1 MIRTVSEGYSK
12 PDALPSITINEDEV
26 LEWLI
31 TRGKV
36 KATWHKDMKSVQAS
50 LSEAV
55 KSLRELL
62 PPDHAAVGIL
72 DVHAEDIQ
80 SVGMSA
86 EHSEKSVYFDV
97 VIPVMEELLKTES
110 HRTTL
115 FRQYASPSL
124 HCWDTLAR
132 FYAKENLHLAE
143 LGNEILAAIKY
154 ELPSMHKAL
163 ATASKECVEINRKVD
178 RVAETAKKHLNA
190 YNRMCKEWGVSPLGL
205 GSARTQL
212 EALCRTLYSEYET
225 ILGEAF
231 GGADP
236 LLVRAAERYSK
247 YVKFGD
253 EGAEV
258 LPAIM
263 AVIESVRTKASVKE
277 AIALACRV
285 SRSDPNEILKKI
297 CNHRKTSVNTSNDEI
312 GIIEVVE
319 FGEGNNVDAGEGGD
333 GDDVPEDVEP
343 EGKGEMNIVEA
354 FLWDRAW
361 RQAFG
366 NDLWEVREFY
376 TQMLANMD
384 KGSKTDSSASKLVIE
399 DSGSFD
405 LAMLSGENNPD
416 ALPPSVG
423 TQEEI
428 REYIAAI
435 TSVITAVESKKLQR
449 VLEVRESGY
458 FLDKASRSIEDS
470 LLQSNAAEERR
481 KTLLAERD
489 DVVARSKQTEL
500 AISELNNRL
509 ERMRVLVAK
518 EISKILNGREVIV
531 KTQRN

>member
-12 PDALPSITINEDEV
+12 PDALPPIAINEDEV

-55 KSLRELL
+55 KSIRELA
-62 PPDHAAVGIL
+62 PPDHAAVRIL
-72 DVHAEDIQ
+72 DAHAEDIQ

-97 VIPVMEELLKTES
+97 VVPVMEELLKTES

-124 HCWDTLAR
+124 HCWDTLTR
-132 FYAKENLHLAE
+132 LYAKENLHLAE
-143 LGNEILAAIKY
+143 LGNEILADIKY

-163 ATASKECVEINRKVD
+163 AAAGKECTEINRKVD

-212 EALCRTLYSEYET
+212 EALCRTLCSEYEA
-225 ILGEAF
+225 ILGAAF

-236 LLVRAAERYSK
+236 LIVRAVERYSDF
-247 YVKFGD
+247 VKFGD
-253 EGAEV
+253 EDAKV
-258 LPAIM
+258 LPAIT
-263 AVIESVRTKASVKE
+263 AVIESVRDRASVRE
-277 AIALACRV
+277 AIVLACGA
-285 SRSDPNEILKKI
+285 SRSDPNAIFKKI
-297 CNHRKTSVNTSNDEI
+297 CNYRKNTSITGRDET

-319 FGEGNNVDAGEGGD
+319 FGENSGAGAREDDA
-333 GDDVPEDVEP
+333 DVPEVVEP

-376 TQMLANMD
+376 AQMLTNMD
-384 KGSKTDSSASKLVIE
+384 KGSKAEGSAGN
-399 DSGSFD
+399 DSGAFD
-405 LAMLSGENNPD
+405 LAMLSGDNNPA

-423 TQEEI
+423 TQDEI
-428 REYIAAI
+428 REYIAAV

-458 FLDKASRSIEDS
+458 FLDRAARSIEDS

-481 KTLLAERD
+481 RALLAERD
-489 DVVARSKQTEL
+489 DVVARSKQTEA
-500 AISELNNRL
+500 AISELNDRL
-509 ERMRVLVAK
+509 ERMRALVAK